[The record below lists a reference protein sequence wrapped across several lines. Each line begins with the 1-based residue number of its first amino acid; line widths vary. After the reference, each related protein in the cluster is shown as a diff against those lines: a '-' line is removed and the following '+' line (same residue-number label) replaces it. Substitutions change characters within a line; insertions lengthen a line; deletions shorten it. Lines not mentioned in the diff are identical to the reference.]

1 MKDSMEVYLLPEPVP
16 TSTKKR
22 HKGNYCADAVLIV
35 SLLLLS
41 ATLGVLLIYSNIK
54 MQAELK
60 DMKHFLDNVVEKVQI
75 LQEGYDYMDLEL
87 AEFENKVLDEDSNVK
102 ASEDYEI
109 VDIVPGP
116 VSKYDEEIQSQGIY
130 DTALLKEIR
139 DEEIEDIVEIGGRDA
154 VAETIASSE
163 KKNSYDF
170 YGKVVPGPVS
180 TYDEGIRSQGI
191 YDTALLKEIRDRE
204 IEDVMKTG
212 GRDAVTETI
221 ASSENKDTFDSYGK
235 VDANYYSYKD
245 EDNEELYNRFVNMDD
260 EDLSN
265 EMPLSQV
272 DVWSYYDESPV
283 IWQK

>member
-54 MQAELK
+54 KQAELK
-60 DMKHFLDNVVEKVQI
+60 DMKHFLDNVVEKLQI

-87 AEFENKVLDEDSNVK
+87 DELENKVLDEDSNVK
-102 ASEDYEI
+102 SSEDYEI

-116 VSKYDEEIQSQGIY
+116 VSKYAEGIQSQGIY

-139 DEEIEDIVEIGGRDA
+139 DEEIEDIMKIGGRDA

-163 KKNSYDF
+163 KKNSYDS

-180 TYDEGIRSQGI
+180 KYDEGIQSQGI
-191 YDTALLKEIRDRE
+191 YDTALSKEIRDKD
-204 IEDVMKTG
+204 IEDTMKTG
-212 GRDAVTETI
+212 GRVAVTETI
-221 ASSENKDTFDSYGK
+221 ASSENKNTFDSSGK
-235 VDANYYSYKD
+235 VVANYYSYKD

-272 DVWSYYDESPV
+272 NVWSYYDESPV
-283 IWQK
+283 IW

>member
-1 MKDSMEVYLLPEPVP
+1 MK
-16 TSTKKR
+16 
-22 HKGNYCADAVLIV
+22 NC
-35 SLLLLS
+35 
-41 ATLGVLLIYSNIK
+41 
-54 MQAELK
+54 
-60 DMKHFLDNVVEKVQI
+60 LDNVVEKIQI

-87 AEFENKVLDEDSNVK
+87 AELENKVFDKDSNVK

-116 VSKYDEEIQSQGIY
+116 VSKYDEGIQSQGIY
-130 DTALLKEIR
+130 DTALLNEIR
-139 DEEIEDIVEIGGRDA
+139 DDEIEDIMKIGGRDA

-163 KKNSYDF
+163 NKNS
-170 YGKVVPGPVS
+170 
-180 TYDEGIRSQGI
+180 I
-191 YDTALLKEIRDRE
+191 
-204 IEDVMKTG
+204 
-212 GRDAVTETI
+212 
-221 ASSENKDTFDSYGK
+221 DSYGK

>member
-54 MQAELK
+54 RQAELK
-60 DMKHFLDNVVEKVQI
+60 DMKYYLENVVEKVKI
-75 LQEGYDYMDLEL
+75 LQEGYVYMDLEL
-87 AEFENKVLDEDSNVK
+87 VELENKVLDEDSNVK
-102 ASEDYEI
+102 TSKDYEI

-116 VSKYDEEIQSQGIY
+116 IFKYDEGIQSQGIY

-139 DEEIEDIVEIGGRDA
+139 DEEIEDIMKIDGRDD
-154 VAETIASSE
+154 VIASSE
-163 KKNSYDF
+163 KKNSYDS

-180 TYDEGIRSQGI
+180 KYDEGIQSQGI
-191 YDTALLKEIRDRE
+191 YDTALSKE
-204 IEDVMKTG
+204 IEDIMKTG

-221 ASSENKDTFDSYGK
+221 ASSENKNTSDSYGK
-235 VDANYYSYKD
+235 VDANYYSFKD
-245 EDNEELYNRFVNMDD
+245 EDNEESYNRFVNLDD

-272 DVWSYYDESPV
+272 DDWSYYDESPV
-283 IWQK
+283 IW